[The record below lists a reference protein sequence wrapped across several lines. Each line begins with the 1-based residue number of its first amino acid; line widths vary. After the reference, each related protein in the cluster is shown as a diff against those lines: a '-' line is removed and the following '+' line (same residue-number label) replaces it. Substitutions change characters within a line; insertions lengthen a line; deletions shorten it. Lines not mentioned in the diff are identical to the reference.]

1 MTADGHTRDAL
12 MAEAELKNGL
22 EKDKA
27 KMPMLLIVIELL
39 FAMQFKTTSPDKN
52 VVCILP

>member
-1 MTADGHTRDAL
+1 MTTDGHTRNAL

-39 FAMQFKTTSPDKN
+39 FAMQFKTTSPDKD